1 MLHSTPMARE
11 LYRRMGYRD
20 VATFEM
26 WAVPDTLH
34 L

>member
-1 MLHSTPMARE
+1 MARS

-26 WAVPDTLH
+26 WATPDTLH